1 MEDKALMSA
10 LRFNGSV
17 WCNLDVALRN
27 VDQIIRKFVRPL
39 GLTVIEWYI
48 LRALYEKDGQQASEL
63 ARVVGRAATSF
74 TPNLDKLQQKK
85 GLIERRPDPDDRRA
99 VRIYLTPTAEKLR
112 SKVLETA
119 EKVDQYIQDA
129 FDQKEYAIFLSV
141 LAQLQTLNGD

>member
-1 MEDKALMSA
+1 MEEKALMSA

-27 VDQIIRKFVRPL
+27 VDQIVRKFVRPL

-99 VRIYLTPTAEKLR
+99 VRIYLTPSAEKLR

>member
-99 VRIYLTPTAEKLR
+99 VRIYLTPSAEKLR
-112 SKVLETA
+112 PKVLETA
-119 EKVDQYIQDA
+119 EKVDRHIQDA
-129 FDQKEYAIFLSV
+129 FDQGEYAIFLSV
-141 LAQLQTLNGD
+141 LAQLQTLNSD